1 MTEKIFR
8 SIILTAVIVLIGCF
22 IAVATVQYGYFAN
35 LQRQELSAELAL
47 AVPSVERNGL
57 DYLDSLEDTSSRVT
71 WIAADGRV
79 LFDSEASAEE
89 MGNHADRSEIAE
101 ALETGSGESERYS
114 TTMTEKTLYLA
125 RRLADGSVLR
135 VSASFY
141 TVLTVVM
148 GSMQALFAI
157 LLAAIAVSVLLA
169 RRLSRRIITPLN
181 ALDLQH
187 PLDNDAYE
195 ELSPL
200 LRRIDQQNKRIEA
213 QVAELK
219 RRQDEFSAVTRS
231 MNEGLVLLN
240 ADNHIL
246 SINPAATR
254 LFDADE
260 NCAGRDFVT
269 VSRDVP
275 VTNAVRDALSAG
287 RGAAQL
293 ERGERIYQIECSRI
307 ESDGAIL
314 GVALVAFDTTERAQ
328 AEQMKREFTAN
339 VSHELKTPLQSIMGS
354 AELLENGMVKS
365 EDQPRFIERIR
376 SEAARLMA
384 LIEDI
389 IRLSELDEGVTP
401 PMETVDLLS
410 VSKDAADTLQESAGK
425 KNVTLALEGESVR
438 VQGVPR
444 LIYEIAYNLCDNA
457 IRYNRAGGHVTV
469 RVKPENGRA
478 LLEVAD
484 DGIGIPEAHQRRVF
498 ERFYRVDKSHSRASG
513 GTGLGLSIVKHAA
526 ALHHAEI
533 ELKSEVGKG
542 TTIRVL
548 FPMKQAQ

>member
-22 IAVATVQYGYFAN
+22 IAVATVQYGYFTN
-35 LQRQELSAELAL
+35 LQRQELTAELNL
-47 AVPSVERNGL
+47 AAPSVERDGL
-57 DYLDSLEDTSSRVT
+57 DYLESLEDTSSRIT
-71 WIAADGRV
+71 WVAADGRV
-79 LFDSEASAEE
+79 LFDSDASADE
-89 MGNHADRSEIAE
+89 MDNHADRSEIAE

-114 TTMTEKTLYLA
+114 ATMTEKTLYMA

-135 VSASFY
+135 VSSAFY
-141 TVLTVVM
+141 TILTVAL

-181 ALDLQH
+181 TLDLQH

-200 LRRIDQQNKRIEA
+200 LKRIDQQNRRIEA

-240 ADNHIL
+240 AENHVL
-246 SINPAATR
+246 SLNPAAMR
-254 LFDADE
+254 LFNADE
-260 NCAGRDFVT
+260 DCVGRDFVT

-354 AELLENGMVKS
+354 AELLENGLVKS

-389 IRLSELDEGVTP
+389 IRLSELDEGAAV
-401 PMETVDLLS
+401 PMEAVDLLS
-410 VSKDAADTLQESAGK
+410 VAKDAADTLQESANK
-425 KNVTLALEGESVR
+425 KNVTLALEGESAPI
-438 VQGVPR
+438 QGAPR

-457 IRYNRAGGHVTV
+457 IRYNRAGGHVRV
-469 RVKPENGRA
+469 RVQPENGYA

-484 DGIGIPEAHQRRVF
+484 DGIGIPEEHQRRVF

-542 TTIRVL
+542 TTIAVR
-548 FPMKQAQ
+548 FPME

>member
-22 IAVATVQYGYFAN
+22 IAVGTVQYGYFTN
-35 LQRQELSAELAL
+35 LQRQELTAELNL
-47 AVPSVERNGL
+47 AAPSVERDGL
-57 DYLDSLEDTSSRVT
+57 DYLESLEDTASRVT
-71 WIAADGRV
+71 WVAADGRV
-79 LFDSEASAEE
+79 LFDSDASADE
-89 MGNHADRSEIAE
+89 MDNHADRSEIAE

-114 TTMTEKTLYLA
+114 ATMTEKTLYMA

-135 VSASFY
+135 VSSAFY
-141 TVLTVVM
+141 TILTVAL
-148 GSMQALFAI
+148 GSMQAFFAI

-181 ALDLQH
+181 TLDLQH

-200 LRRIDQQNKRIEA
+200 LKRIDQQNRRIEA

-240 ADNHIL
+240 AENHVL
-246 SINPAATR
+246 SLNPAAMR
-254 LFDADE
+254 LFNADE
-260 NCAGRDFVT
+260 DCVGRDFVT

-275 VTNAVRDALSAG
+275 VTNAVRDALSTG

-354 AELLENGMVKS
+354 AELLENGLVKS

-389 IRLSELDEGVTP
+389 IRLSELDEGAAV

-410 VSKDAADTLQESAGK
+410 VAKDAADTLQESANK
-425 KNVTLALEGESVR
+425 KNVTLALEGESAPI
-438 VQGVPR
+438 QGAPR

-457 IRYNRAGGHVTV
+457 IRYNRAGGHVSV
-469 RVKPENGRA
+469 RVQPENGYA

-484 DGIGIPEAHQRRVF
+484 DGIGIPEEHQRRVF

-542 TTIRVL
+542 TTIAVR
-548 FPMKQAQ
+548 FPME

>member
-22 IAVATVQYGYFAN
+22 IAVGTVQYGYFTN
-35 LQRQELSAELAL
+35 LQRQELTAELNL
-47 AVPSVERNGL
+47 AAPSVERDGL
-57 DYLDSLEDTSSRVT
+57 DYLESLEDTSSRIT
-71 WIAADGRV
+71 WVAADGRV
-79 LFDSEASAEE
+79 LFDSDASADE
-89 MGNHADRSEIAE
+89 MDNHADRSEIAE

-114 TTMTEKTLYLA
+114 ATMTEKTLYMA
-125 RRLADGSVLR
+125 RRLSDGSVLR
-135 VSASFY
+135 VSSAFY
-141 TVLTVVM
+141 TILTVAL
-148 GSMQALFAI
+148 GSMQAFFAI

-181 ALDLQH
+181 TLDLQH

-200 LRRIDQQNKRIEA
+200 LKRIDQQNRRIEA

-240 ADNHIL
+240 AENHVL
-246 SINPAATR
+246 SLNPAAMR
-254 LFDADE
+254 LFNAGED
-260 NCAGRDFVT
+260 CVGRDFVT

-275 VTNAVRDALSAG
+275 VTNAVRDALSTG

-354 AELLENGMVKS
+354 AELLENGLVKS

-389 IRLSELDEGVTP
+389 IRLSELDEGAAV
-401 PMETVDLLS
+401 PMEAVDLLS
-410 VSKDAADTLQESAGK
+410 VAKDAADTLQESANK
-425 KNVTLALEGESVR
+425 KNVTLVLEGESVR

-457 IRYNRAGGHVTV
+457 IRYNREGGHVSV
-469 RVKPENGRA
+469 RVQPENGYA

-484 DGIGIPEAHQRRVF
+484 DGIGIPEEHQRRVF

-542 TTIRVL
+542 TTIAVR
-548 FPMKQAQ
+548 FPME

>member
-22 IAVATVQYGYFAN
+22 IAVATVQYGYFTN
-35 LQRQELSAELAL
+35 LQRQELTAELNL
-47 AVPSVERNGL
+47 AAPSVERDGL
-57 DYLDSLEDTSSRVT
+57 DYLESLEDTASRVT
-71 WIAADGRV
+71 WVAADGRV
-79 LFDSEASAEE
+79 LFDSDASADE
-89 MGNHADRSEIAE
+89 MDNHADRSEIAE

-114 TTMTEKTLYLA
+114 ATMTEKTLYMA
-125 RRLADGSVLR
+125 RRLSDGSVLR
-135 VSASFY
+135 VSSAFY
-141 TVLTVVM
+141 TILTVAL

-181 ALDLQH
+181 TLDLQH

-200 LRRIDQQNKRIEA
+200 LKRIDQQNKRIEA

-240 ADNHIL
+240 AENHVL
-246 SINPAATR
+246 SLNPAAMR
-254 LFDADE
+254 LFNAGED
-260 NCAGRDFVT
+260 CVGRDFVT

-275 VTNAVRDALSAG
+275 VTNAVRDALSTG

-354 AELLENGMVKS
+354 AELLENGLVKS

-389 IRLSELDEGVTP
+389 IRLSELDEGAAV

-410 VSKDAADTLQESAGK
+410 VAKDAADTLQESANK
-425 KNVTLALEGESVR
+425 KNVTLVLEGESAPI
-438 VQGVPR
+438 QGAPR

-457 IRYNRAGGHVTV
+457 IRYNRAGGHVSV
-469 RVKPENGRA
+469 RVQPENGYA

-484 DGIGIPEAHQRRVF
+484 DGIGIPEEHQRRVF

-542 TTIRVL
+542 TTIAVR
-548 FPMKQAQ
+548 FPME

>member
-22 IAVATVQYGYFAN
+22 IAVGTVQYGYFTN
-35 LQRQELSAELAL
+35 LQRQELTAELNL
-47 AVPSVERNGL
+47 AAPSVERDGL
-57 DYLDSLEDTSSRVT
+57 DYLESLEDTSSRIT
-71 WIAADGRV
+71 WVAADGRV
-79 LFDSEASAEE
+79 LFDSDASADE
-89 MGNHADRSEIAE
+89 MDNHLTRSEISD
-101 ALETGSGESERYS
+101 ALTTGSGESERYS
-114 TTMTEKTLYLA
+114 ATMTEKTLYMA

-135 VSASFY
+135 VSSAFY
-141 TVLTVVM
+141 TILTVAL

-181 ALDLQH
+181 TLDLQH

-200 LRRIDQQNKRIEA
+200 LKRIDQQNRRIEA

-240 ADNHIL
+240 AENHVL
-246 SINPAATR
+246 SLNPAAMR
-254 LFDADE
+254 LFNADE
-260 NCAGRDFVT
+260 DCVGRDFVT

-275 VTNAVRDALSAG
+275 VTNAVRDALSTG

-354 AELLENGMVKS
+354 AELLENGLVKS

-389 IRLSELDEGVTP
+389 IRLSELDEGAAV

-410 VSKDAADTLQESAGK
+410 VAKDAADTLQESANK
-425 KNVTLALEGESVR
+425 KNVTLALEGESAPI
-438 VQGVPR
+438 QGAPR

-457 IRYNRAGGHVTV
+457 IRYNRAGGHVRV
-469 RVKPENGRA
+469 RVQPENGYA

-484 DGIGIPEAHQRRVF
+484 DGIGIPEEHQRRVF

-542 TTIRVL
+542 TTIAVR
-548 FPMKQAQ
+548 FPME

>member
-22 IAVATVQYGYFAN
+22 IAVATVQYGYFTN
-35 LQRQELSAELAL
+35 LQRQELTAELNL
-47 AVPSVERNGL
+47 AAPSVERDGL
-57 DYLDSLEDTSSRVT
+57 DYLESLEDTASRVT
-71 WIAADGRV
+71 WVAADGRV
-79 LFDSEASAEE
+79 LFDSDASADE
-89 MGNHADRSEIAE
+89 MDNHLTRSEISD
-101 ALETGSGESERYS
+101 ALTTGSGESERYS
-114 TTMTEKTLYLA
+114 ATMTEKTLYMA
-125 RRLADGSVLR
+125 RRLSDGSVLR
-135 VSASFY
+135 VSSAFY
-141 TVLTVVM
+141 TILTVAL
-148 GSMQALFAI
+148 GSMQAFFAI

-181 ALDLQH
+181 TLDLQH

-200 LRRIDQQNKRIEA
+200 LKRIDQQNRRIEA

-240 ADNHIL
+240 AENHVL
-246 SINPAATR
+246 SLNPAAMR
-254 LFDADE
+254 LFNAGED
-260 NCAGRDFVT
+260 CVGRDFVT

-275 VTNAVRDALSAG
+275 VTNAVRDALSTG

-354 AELLENGMVKS
+354 AELLENGLVKS

-389 IRLSELDEGVTP
+389 IRLSELDEGAAV
-401 PMETVDLLS
+401 PMEAVDLLS
-410 VSKDAADTLQESAGK
+410 VAKDAADTLQESANK
-425 KNVTLALEGESVR
+425 KNVTLAFEGESVR

-457 IRYNRAGGHVTV
+457 IRYNRAGGHVRV
-469 RVKPENGRA
+469 RVQPENGYA

-484 DGIGIPEAHQRRVF
+484 DGIGIPEEHQRRVF

-542 TTIRVL
+542 TTISVR
-548 FPMKQAQ
+548 FPME

>member
-22 IAVATVQYGYFAN
+22 IAVGTVQYGYFTN
-35 LQRQELSAELAL
+35 LQRQELTAELNL
-47 AVPSVERNGL
+47 AAPSVERDGL
-57 DYLDSLEDTSSRVT
+57 DYLESLEDTSSRIT
-71 WIAADGRV
+71 WVAADGRV
-79 LFDSEASAEE
+79 LFDSDASAGE
-89 MGNHADRSEIAE
+89 MDNHADRSEIAE

-114 TTMTEKTLYLA
+114 ATMTEKTLYMA

-135 VSASFY
+135 VSSAFY
-141 TVLTVVM
+141 TILTVAL
-148 GSMQALFAI
+148 GSMQAFFAI

-181 ALDLQH
+181 TLDLQH

-200 LRRIDQQNKRIEA
+200 LKRIDQQNRRIEA

-240 ADNHIL
+240 AENHVL
-246 SINPAATR
+246 SLNPAAMR
-254 LFDADE
+254 LFNADE
-260 NCAGRDFVT
+260 DCVGRDFVT

-275 VTNAVRDALSAG
+275 VTNAVRDALSTG

-354 AELLENGMVKS
+354 AELLENGLVKS

-389 IRLSELDEGVTP
+389 IRLSELDEGAAV
-401 PMETVDLLS
+401 PMEAVDLFS
-410 VSKDAADTLQESAGK
+410 VAKDAADTLQESAGK
-425 KNVTLALEGESVR
+425 KNVTLVLEGESVR

-457 IRYNRAGGHVTV
+457 IRYNRAGGHVSV
-469 RVKPENGRA
+469 RVQPENGYA

-484 DGIGIPEAHQRRVF
+484 DGIGIPEEHQRRVF

-542 TTIRVL
+542 TTIAVR
-548 FPMKQAQ
+548 FPME

>member
-22 IAVATVQYGYFAN
+22 IAVATVQYGYFTN
-35 LQRQELSAELAL
+35 LQRQELTAELNL
-47 AVPSVERNGL
+47 AAPSVERDGL
-57 DYLDSLEDTSSRVT
+57 DYLESLEDTASRVT
-71 WIAADGRV
+71 WVAADGRV
-79 LFDSEASAEE
+79 LFDSDASADE
-89 MGNHADRSEIAE
+89 MDNHADRSEIAE

-114 TTMTEKTLYLA
+114 ATMTEKTLYMA
-125 RRLADGSVLR
+125 RRLSDGSVLR
-135 VSASFY
+135 VSSAFY
-141 TVLTVVM
+141 TILTVAL

-181 ALDLQH
+181 TLDLQH

-200 LRRIDQQNKRIEA
+200 LKRIDQQNRRIEA

-240 ADNHIL
+240 AENHVL
-246 SINPAATR
+246 SLNPAAMR
-254 LFDADE
+254 LFNADE
-260 NCAGRDFVT
+260 DCVGRDFVT

-354 AELLENGMVKS
+354 AELLENGLVKS

-389 IRLSELDEGVTP
+389 IRLSELDEGAAV
-401 PMETVDLLS
+401 PMEAVDLLS
-410 VSKDAADTLQESAGK
+410 VAKDAADTLQESANK
-425 KNVTLALEGESVR
+425 KNVTLALEGESAPI
-438 VQGVPR
+438 QGAPR

-457 IRYNRAGGHVTV
+457 IRYNRAGGHVSV
-469 RVKPENGRA
+469 RVQPENGYA

-484 DGIGIPEAHQRRVF
+484 DGIGIPEEHQRRVF

-542 TTIRVL
+542 TTISVR
-548 FPMKQAQ
+548 FPME

>member
-22 IAVATVQYGYFAN
+22 IAVGTVQYGYFTN
-35 LQRQELSAELAL
+35 LQRQELTAELNL
-47 AVPSVERNGL
+47 AAPSVERDGL
-57 DYLDSLEDTSSRVT
+57 DYLESLEDTSSRIT
-71 WIAADGRV
+71 WVAADGRV
-79 LFDSEASAEE
+79 LFDSDASADE
-89 MGNHADRSEIAE
+89 MDNHADRSEIAE

-114 TTMTEKTLYLA
+114 ATMTEKTLYMA

-135 VSASFY
+135 VSSAFY
-141 TVLTVVM
+141 TILTVAL

-181 ALDLQH
+181 TLDLQH

-200 LRRIDQQNKRIEA
+200 LKRIDQQNRRIEA

-240 ADNHIL
+240 AENHVL
-246 SINPAATR
+246 SLNPAAMR
-254 LFDADE
+254 LFNAGED
-260 NCAGRDFVT
+260 CVGRDFVT

-275 VTNAVRDALSAG
+275 VTNAVRDALSTG

-354 AELLENGMVKS
+354 AELLENGLVKS

-389 IRLSELDEGVTP
+389 IRLSELDEGAAV

-410 VSKDAADTLQESAGK
+410 VAKDAADTLQESANK
-425 KNVTLALEGESVR
+425 KNVTLVLEGESAPI
-438 VQGVPR
+438 QGAPR

-457 IRYNRAGGHVTV
+457 IRYNRAGGHVSV
-469 RVKPENGRA
+469 RVQPENGYA

-484 DGIGIPEAHQRRVF
+484 DGIGIPEEHQRRVF

-533 ELKSEVGKG
+533 ALKSEVGKG
-542 TTIRVL
+542 TTIAVR
-548 FPMKQAQ
+548 FPME

>member
-22 IAVATVQYGYFAN
+22 IAVGTVQYGYFTN
-35 LQRQELSAELAL
+35 LQRQELTAELNL
-47 AVPSVERNGL
+47 AAPSVERDGL
-57 DYLDSLEDTSSRVT
+57 DYLESLEDTASRVT
-71 WIAADGRV
+71 WVAADGRV
-79 LFDSEASAEE
+79 LFDSDASAGE
-89 MGNHADRSEIAE
+89 MDNHADRSEIAE

-114 TTMTEKTLYLA
+114 ATMTEKTLYMA

-135 VSASFY
+135 VSSAFY
-141 TVLTVVM
+141 TILTVAL

-181 ALDLQH
+181 TLDLQH

-200 LRRIDQQNKRIEA
+200 LKRIDQQNRRIEA

-240 ADNHIL
+240 AENHVL
-246 SINPAATR
+246 SLNPAAMR
-254 LFDADE
+254 LFNADE
-260 NCAGRDFVT
+260 DCVGRDFVT

-354 AELLENGMVKS
+354 AELLENGLVKS

-389 IRLSELDEGVTP
+389 IRLSELDEGAAV
-401 PMETVDLLS
+401 PMEAVDLLS
-410 VSKDAADTLQESAGK
+410 IAKDAADTLQESANK

-457 IRYNRAGGHVTV
+457 IRYNRAGGHVRV
-469 RVKPENGRA
+469 RVQPENGYA

-484 DGIGIPEAHQRRVF
+484 DGIGIPEEHQRRVF

-542 TTIRVL
+542 TTIAVR
-548 FPMKQAQ
+548 FPME

>member
-22 IAVATVQYGYFAN
+22 IAVGTVQYGYFAN
-35 LQRQELSAELAL
+35 LQRQELSAELDL
-47 AVPSVERNGL
+47 AAPSVERDGL
-57 DYLDSLEDTSSRVT
+57 NYLNSLAGTASRIT
-71 WIAADGRV
+71 WVAADGSV
-79 LFDSEASAEE
+79 LFDSDASADE
-89 MGNHADRSEIAE
+89 MDNHLTRSEISD
-101 ALETGSGESERYS
+101 ALSTGSGESERYS
-114 TTMTEKTLYLA
+114 ATMTEKTLYLA
-125 RRLADGSVLR
+125 RRLSDGSVLR
-135 VSASFY
+135 VSSSFY
-141 TVLTVVM
+141 TILTVAL

-157 LLAAIAVSVLLA
+157 LIAAIAVSVLLA

-187 PLDNDAYE
+187 PLDNDTYE

-200 LRRIDQQNKRIEA
+200 LKRIDQQNKRIEA
-213 QVAELK
+213 QVTELK
-219 RRQDEFSAVTRS
+219 RRQDEFSAVTHS

-240 ADNHIL
+240 AENHVL
-246 SINPAATR
+246 SINPAAMR
-254 LFDADE
+254 LFNAGED
-260 NCAGRDFVT
+260 CVGRDFVT

-275 VTNAVRDALSAG
+275 VTAAVRDALSTG

-293 ERGERIYQIECSRI
+293 TRSERIYQIECSRI

-354 AELLENGMVKS
+354 AELLENGLVKS

-389 IRLSELDEGVTP
+389 IRLSELDEGAAP
-401 PMETVDLLS
+401 PMETLDLFS
-410 VSKDAADTLQESAGK
+410 VAKDAADTLQESAGK
-425 KNVTLALEGESVR
+425 KNVTLAIEGESAPIM
-438 VQGVPR
+438 GVPR

-457 IRYNRAGGHVTV
+457 IRYNREGGHVTV
-469 RVKPENGRA
+469 RVRRDGGRA

-484 DGIGIPEAHQRRVF
+484 DGIGIPEEHQSRVF

-542 TTIRVL
+542 TTISVR
-548 FPMKQAQ
+548 FPME

>member
-22 IAVATVQYGYFAN
+22 IAVGTVQYGYFTN
-35 LQRQELSAELAL
+35 LQRQELTAELNL
-47 AVPSVERNGL
+47 AAPSVERDGL
-57 DYLDSLEDTSSRVT
+57 DYLESLEDTASRVT
-71 WIAADGRV
+71 WVAADGRV
-79 LFDSEASAEE
+79 LFDSDASAGE
-89 MGNHADRSEIAE
+89 MDNHADRSEIAE

-114 TTMTEKTLYLA
+114 ATMTEKTLYMA
-125 RRLADGSVLR
+125 RRLSDGSVLR
-135 VSASFY
+135 VSSAFY
-141 TVLTVVM
+141 TILTVAL

-181 ALDLQH
+181 TLDLQH

-200 LRRIDQQNKRIEA
+200 LKRIDQQNRRIEA

-240 ADNHIL
+240 AENHVL
-246 SINPAATR
+246 SLNPAAMR
-254 LFDADE
+254 LFNAGED
-260 NCAGRDFVT
+260 CVGRDFVT

-275 VTNAVRDALSAG
+275 VTNAVRDALSTG

-314 GVALVAFDTTERAQ
+314 GVALVSFDTTERAQ

-354 AELLENGMVKS
+354 AELLENGLVKS

-389 IRLSELDEGVTP
+389 IRLSELDEGAAV
-401 PMETVDLLS
+401 PMEAVDLLS
-410 VSKDAADTLQESAGK
+410 VAKDAADTLQESANK

-457 IRYNRAGGHVTV
+457 IRYNRAGGHVSV
-469 RVKPENGRA
+469 RVQPENGYA

-484 DGIGIPEAHQRRVF
+484 DGIGIPEEHQRRVF

-542 TTIRVL
+542 TTISVR
-548 FPMKQAQ
+548 FPME

>member
-22 IAVATVQYGYFAN
+22 IAVATVQYGYFTN
-35 LQRQELSAELAL
+35 LQRQELTAELNL
-47 AVPSVERNGL
+47 AAPSVERDGL
-57 DYLDSLEDTSSRVT
+57 DYLESLEDTSSRIT
-71 WIAADGRV
+71 WVAADGRV
-79 LFDSEASAEE
+79 LFDSDASADE
-89 MGNHADRSEIAE
+89 MDNHADRSEIAE

-114 TTMTEKTLYLA
+114 ATMTEKTLYMA

-135 VSASFY
+135 VSSAFY
-141 TVLTVVM
+141 TILTVAL

-181 ALDLQH
+181 TLDLQH

-200 LRRIDQQNKRIEA
+200 LKRIDQQNRRIEA

-240 ADNHIL
+240 AENHVL
-246 SINPAATR
+246 SLNPAAMR
-254 LFDADE
+254 LFNAGED
-260 NCAGRDFVT
+260 CVGRDFVT

-275 VTNAVRDALSAG
+275 VTNAVRDALSTG

-354 AELLENGMVKS
+354 AELLENGLVKS

-389 IRLSELDEGVTP
+389 IRLSELDEGAAV
-401 PMETVDLLS
+401 PMEAVDLLS
-410 VSKDAADTLQESAGK
+410 IAKDAADTLQESANK

-457 IRYNRAGGHVTV
+457 IRYNRAGGHVRV
-469 RVKPENGRA
+469 RVQPENGYA

-484 DGIGIPEAHQRRVF
+484 DGIGIPEEHQRRVF

-542 TTIRVL
+542 TTISVR
-548 FPMKQAQ
+548 FPME

>member
-22 IAVATVQYGYFAN
+22 IAVATVQYGYFTN
-35 LQRQELSAELAL
+35 LQRQELTAELNL
-47 AVPSVERNGL
+47 AAPSVERDGL
-57 DYLDSLEDTSSRVT
+57 DYLESLEDTASRIT
-71 WIAADGRV
+71 WVAADGRV
-79 LFDSEASAEE
+79 LFDSDASAGE
-89 MGNHADRSEIAE
+89 MDNHADRSEIAE

-114 TTMTEKTLYLA
+114 ATMTEKTLYMA

-135 VSASFY
+135 VSSAFY
-141 TVLTVVM
+141 TILTVAL

-181 ALDLQH
+181 TLDLQH

-200 LRRIDQQNKRIEA
+200 LKRIDQQNRRIEA

-240 ADNHIL
+240 AENHVL
-246 SINPAATR
+246 SLNPAAMR
-254 LFDADE
+254 LFNAGED
-260 NCAGRDFVT
+260 CVGRDFVT

-354 AELLENGMVKS
+354 AELLENGLVKS

-389 IRLSELDEGVTP
+389 IRLSELDEGAAP

-410 VSKDAADTLQESAGK
+410 VAKDAADTLQESANK

-469 RVKPENGRA
+469 RVQPENGYA

-484 DGIGIPEAHQRRVF
+484 DGIGIPEEHQRRVF

-533 ELKSEVGKG
+533 ALKSEVGKG
-542 TTIRVL
+542 TTIAVR
-548 FPMKQAQ
+548 FPME

>member
-22 IAVATVQYGYFAN
+22 IAVGTVQYGYFAN

-47 AVPSVERNGL
+47 AAPSVERDGL
-57 DYLDSLEDTSSRVT
+57 EYLESLEGTASRVT
-71 WIAADGRV
+71 WVAADGRV
-79 LFDSEASAEE
+79 LFDSDASADE
-89 MGNHADRSEIAE
+89 MDNHLTRSEISD
-101 ALETGSGESERYS
+101 ALATGSGESERYS
-114 TTMTEKTLYLA
+114 ATMTEKTLYLA

-135 VSASFY
+135 VSSAFY
-141 TVLTVVM
+141 TILTVAL
-148 GSMQALFAI
+148 GSMQAFFAI

-200 LRRIDQQNKRIEA
+200 LKRIDQQNRRIEA

-240 ADNHIL
+240 AENHVL
-246 SINPAATR
+246 SLNPAAMR

-260 NCAGRDFVT
+260 DCVGRDFVT

-275 VTNAVRDALSAG
+275 VTNAVRDALSTG

-293 ERGERIYQIECSRI
+293 DRGERIYQIECSRV

-314 GVALVAFDTTERAQ
+314 GVALVAFDTTERAR

-354 AELLENGMVKS
+354 AELLENGLVKS

-389 IRLSELDEGVTP
+389 IRLSELDEGAAP
-401 PMETVDLLS
+401 PMETVDLFS
-410 VSKDAADTLQESAGK
+410 IAKDAADTLQESANK
-425 KNVTLALEGESVR
+425 KNVTLALEGESV
-438 VQGVPR
+438 QIMGVPR
-444 LIYEIAYNLCDNA
+444 LIYDIAYNLCDNA
-457 IRYNRAGGHVTV
+457 IRYNREGGHVAV
-469 RVKPENGRA
+469 RVRRDNDRA

-484 DGIGIPEAHQRRVF
+484 DGIGIPEEHQSRVF

-533 ELKSEVGKG
+533 GLKSEVGKG
-542 TTIRVL
+542 TTISVR
-548 FPMKQAQ
+548 FPME

>member
-22 IAVATVQYGYFAN
+22 IAVGTVQYGYFTN
-35 LQRQELSAELAL
+35 LQRQELTAELNL
-47 AVPSVERNGL
+47 AAPSVERDGL
-57 DYLDSLEDTSSRVT
+57 DYLESLEDTSSRIT
-71 WIAADGRV
+71 WVAADGRV
-79 LFDSEASAEE
+79 LFDSDASADE
-89 MGNHADRSEIAE
+89 MDNHADRSEIAE

-114 TTMTEKTLYLA
+114 ATMTEKTLYMA

-135 VSASFY
+135 VSSAFY
-141 TVLTVVM
+141 TILTVAL
-148 GSMQALFAI
+148 GSMQAFFAI

-181 ALDLQH
+181 TLDLQH

-200 LRRIDQQNKRIEA
+200 LKRIDQQNRRIEA

-240 ADNHIL
+240 AENHVL
-246 SINPAATR
+246 SLNPAAMR
-254 LFDADE
+254 LFNADE
-260 NCAGRDFVT
+260 DCVGRDFVT

-275 VTNAVRDALSAG
+275 VTNAVRDALSTG

-354 AELLENGMVKS
+354 AELLENGLVKS

-389 IRLSELDEGVTP
+389 IRLSELDEGAAV
-401 PMETVDLLS
+401 PMEAVDLLS
-410 VSKDAADTLQESAGK
+410 IAKDAADTLQESANK

-457 IRYNRAGGHVTV
+457 IRYNREGGHVRV
-469 RVKPENGRA
+469 RVQPENGYA

-484 DGIGIPEAHQRRVF
+484 DGIGIPEEHQRRVF

-526 ALHHAEI
+526 AVHRAEI

-542 TTIRVL
+542 TTISVR
-548 FPMKQAQ
+548 FPME

>member
-22 IAVATVQYGYFAN
+22 IAVGTVQYGYFTN
-35 LQRQELSAELAL
+35 LQRQELTAELNL
-47 AVPSVERNGL
+47 AAPSVERDGL
-57 DYLDSLEDTSSRVT
+57 DYLESLEDTSSRIT
-71 WIAADGRV
+71 WVAADGRV
-79 LFDSEASAEE
+79 LFDSDASADE
-89 MGNHADRSEIAE
+89 MDNHADRSEIAE

-114 TTMTEKTLYLA
+114 ATMTEKTLYMA

-135 VSASFY
+135 VSSAFY
-141 TVLTVVM
+141 TILTVAL
-148 GSMQALFAI
+148 GSMQAFFAI

-181 ALDLQH
+181 TLDLQH

-200 LRRIDQQNKRIEA
+200 LKRIDQQNRRIEA

-240 ADNHIL
+240 AENHVL
-246 SINPAATR
+246 SLNPAAMR
-254 LFDADE
+254 LFNADE
-260 NCAGRDFVT
+260 DCVGRDFVT

-354 AELLENGMVKS
+354 AELLENGLVKS

-389 IRLSELDEGVTP
+389 IRLSELDEGAAV
-401 PMETVDLLS
+401 PMEAVDLLS
-410 VSKDAADTLQESAGK
+410 VAKDAADTLQESANK
-425 KNVTLALEGESVR
+425 KNVTLALEGESAPI
-438 VQGVPR
+438 QGAPR

-457 IRYNRAGGHVTV
+457 IRYNRAGGHVRV
-469 RVKPENGRA
+469 RVQPENGYA

-484 DGIGIPEAHQRRVF
+484 DGIGIPEEHQRRVF

-542 TTIRVL
+542 TTIAVR
-548 FPMKQAQ
+548 FPME

>member
-22 IAVATVQYGYFAN
+22 IAVGTVQYGYFTN
-35 LQRQELSAELAL
+35 LQRQELTAELNL
-47 AVPSVERNGL
+47 AAPSVERDGL
-57 DYLDSLEDTSSRVT
+57 DYLESLEDTSSRIT
-71 WIAADGRV
+71 WVAADGRV
-79 LFDSEASAEE
+79 LFDSDASAGE
-89 MGNHADRSEIAE
+89 MDNHADRSEIAE

-114 TTMTEKTLYLA
+114 ATMTEKTLYMA
-125 RRLADGSVLR
+125 RRLSDGSVLR
-135 VSASFY
+135 VSSAFY
-141 TVLTVVM
+141 TILTVAL
-148 GSMQALFAI
+148 GSMQAFFAI

-181 ALDLQH
+181 TLDLQH

-200 LRRIDQQNKRIEA
+200 LKRIDQQNRRIEA

-240 ADNHIL
+240 AENHVL
-246 SINPAATR
+246 SLNPAAMR
-254 LFDADE
+254 LFNADE
-260 NCAGRDFVT
+260 DCVGRDFVT

-275 VTNAVRDALSAG
+275 VTNAVRDALSTG

-354 AELLENGMVKS
+354 AELLENGLVKS

-389 IRLSELDEGVTP
+389 IRLSELDEGAAV
-401 PMETVDLLS
+401 PMEAVDLLS
-410 VSKDAADTLQESAGK
+410 VAKDAADTLQESANK

-457 IRYNRAGGHVTV
+457 IRYNRAGGHVSV
-469 RVKPENGRA
+469 RVQPENGYA

-484 DGIGIPEAHQRRVF
+484 DGIGIPEEHQRRVF

-526 ALHHAEI
+526 ALHHAEM

-542 TTIRVL
+542 TTIAVR
-548 FPMKQAQ
+548 FPME

>member
-22 IAVATVQYGYFAN
+22 IAVGTVQYGYFTN
-35 LQRQELSAELAL
+35 LQRQELTAELNL
-47 AVPSVERNGL
+47 AAPSVERDGL
-57 DYLDSLEDTSSRVT
+57 DYLESLEDTSSRIT
-71 WIAADGRV
+71 WVAADGRV
-79 LFDSEASAEE
+79 LFDSDASADE
-89 MGNHADRSEIAE
+89 MDNHADRSEIAE

-114 TTMTEKTLYLA
+114 ATMTEKTLYMA

-135 VSASFY
+135 VSSAFY
-141 TVLTVVM
+141 TILTVAL

-181 ALDLQH
+181 TLDLQH

-200 LRRIDQQNKRIEA
+200 LKRIDQQNRRIEA

-240 ADNHIL
+240 AENHVL
-246 SINPAATR
+246 SLNPAAMR
-254 LFDADE
+254 LFNADE
-260 NCAGRDFVT
+260 DCVGRDFVT

-275 VTNAVRDALSAG
+275 VTNAVRDALSTG

-354 AELLENGMVKS
+354 AELLENGLVKS

-389 IRLSELDEGVTP
+389 IRLSELDEGAAV
-401 PMETVDLLS
+401 PMEAVDLLS
-410 VSKDAADTLQESAGK
+410 VAKDAADTLQESANK
-425 KNVTLALEGESVR
+425 KNVTLALEGESAPI
-438 VQGVPR
+438 QGAPR

-457 IRYNRAGGHVTV
+457 IRYNRAGGHVSV
-469 RVKPENGRA
+469 RVQPENGYA

-484 DGIGIPEAHQRRVF
+484 DGIGIPEEHQRRVF

-542 TTIRVL
+542 TTIAVR
-548 FPMKQAQ
+548 FPME

>member
-22 IAVATVQYGYFAN
+22 IAVATVQYGYFTN
-35 LQRQELSAELAL
+35 LQRQELTAELNL
-47 AVPSVERNGL
+47 AAPSVERDGL
-57 DYLDSLEDTSSRVT
+57 DYLESLEDTSSRVT
-71 WIAADGRV
+71 WVAADGRV
-79 LFDSEASAEE
+79 LFDSEVSADE

-114 TTMTEKTLYLA
+114 ATMTEKTLYMA

-135 VSASFY
+135 VSSAFY
-141 TVLTVVM
+141 TILTVAL

-181 ALDLQH
+181 TLDLQH

-200 LRRIDQQNKRIEA
+200 LKRIDQQNRRIEA

-240 ADNHIL
+240 AENHVL
-246 SINPAATR
+246 SLNPAAMR
-254 LFDADE
+254 LFNADE
-260 NCAGRDFVT
+260 DCVGRDFVT

-354 AELLENGMVKS
+354 AELLENGLVKS

-389 IRLSELDEGVTP
+389 IRLSELDEGAAV
-401 PMETVDLLS
+401 PMEAVDLLS
-410 VSKDAADTLQESAGK
+410 VAKDAADTLQESANK
-425 KNVTLALEGESVR
+425 KNVTLALEGESAPI
-438 VQGVPR
+438 QGAPR

-457 IRYNRAGGHVTV
+457 IRYNRAGGHVRV
-469 RVKPENGRA
+469 RVQPENGYA

-484 DGIGIPEAHQRRVF
+484 DGIGIPEEHQRRVF

-542 TTIRVL
+542 TTISVR
-548 FPMKQAQ
+548 FPME

>member
-22 IAVATVQYGYFAN
+22 IAVATVQYGYFTN
-35 LQRQELSAELAL
+35 LQRQELTAELNL
-47 AVPSVERNGL
+47 AAPSVERDGL
-57 DYLDSLEDTSSRVT
+57 DYLESLEDTASRIT
-71 WIAADGRV
+71 WVAADGRV
-79 LFDSEASAEE
+79 LFDSDASAGE
-89 MGNHADRSEIAE
+89 MDNHADRSEIAE

-114 TTMTEKTLYLA
+114 ATMTEKTLYMA
-125 RRLADGSVLR
+125 RRLSDGSVLR
-135 VSASFY
+135 VSSAFY
-141 TVLTVVM
+141 TILTVAL

-181 ALDLQH
+181 TLDLQH

-200 LRRIDQQNKRIEA
+200 LKRIDQQNKRIEA

-240 ADNHIL
+240 AENHVL
-246 SINPAATR
+246 SLNPAAMR
-254 LFDADE
+254 LFNADE
-260 NCAGRDFVT
+260 DCVGRDFVT

-275 VTNAVRDALSAG
+275 VTNAVRDALSTG

-354 AELLENGMVKS
+354 AELLENGLVKS

-389 IRLSELDEGVTP
+389 IRLSELDEGAAV

-410 VSKDAADTLQESAGK
+410 VAKDAADTLQESANK
-425 KNVTLALEGESVR
+425 KNVTLVLEGESAPI
-438 VQGVPR
+438 QGAPR

-457 IRYNRAGGHVTV
+457 IRYNRAGGHVSV
-469 RVKPENGRA
+469 RVQPENGYA

-484 DGIGIPEAHQRRVF
+484 DGIGIPEEHQRRVF

-533 ELKSEVGKG
+533 ALKSEVGKG
-542 TTIRVL
+542 TTIAVR
-548 FPMKQAQ
+548 FPME

>member
-22 IAVATVQYGYFAN
+22 IAVGTVQYGYFTN
-35 LQRQELSAELAL
+35 LQRQELTAELNL
-47 AVPSVERNGL
+47 AAPSVERDGL
-57 DYLDSLEDTSSRVT
+57 DYLESLEDTASRVT
-71 WIAADGRV
+71 WVAADGRV
-79 LFDSEASAEE
+79 LFDSDASADE
-89 MGNHADRSEIAE
+89 MDNHLTRSEISD
-101 ALETGSGESERYS
+101 ALTTGSGESERYS
-114 TTMTEKTLYLA
+114 ATMTEKTLYMA
-125 RRLADGSVLR
+125 RRLSDGSVLR
-135 VSASFY
+135 VSSAFY
-141 TVLTVVM
+141 TILTVAL
-148 GSMQALFAI
+148 GSMQAFFAI

-181 ALDLQH
+181 TLDLQH

-200 LRRIDQQNKRIEA
+200 LKRIDQQNRRIEA

-240 ADNHIL
+240 AENHVL
-246 SINPAATR
+246 SLNPAAMR
-254 LFDADE
+254 LFNAGED
-260 NCAGRDFVT
+260 CVGRDFVT

-275 VTNAVRDALSAG
+275 VTNAVRDALSTG

-354 AELLENGMVKS
+354 AELLENGLVKS

-389 IRLSELDEGVTP
+389 IRLSELDEGAAV
-401 PMETVDLLS
+401 PMEAVDLLS
-410 VSKDAADTLQESAGK
+410 VAKDAADTLQESANK
-425 KNVTLALEGESVR
+425 KNVTLALEGESAPI
-438 VQGVPR
+438 QGAPR

-457 IRYNRAGGHVTV
+457 IRYNRAGGHVSV
-469 RVKPENGRA
+469 RVQPENGYA

-484 DGIGIPEAHQRRVF
+484 DGIGIPEEHQRRVF

-533 ELKSEVGKG
+533 ALKSEVGKG
-542 TTIRVL
+542 TTIAVR
-548 FPMKQAQ
+548 FPME

>member
-22 IAVATVQYGYFAN
+22 IAVGTVQYGYFTN
-35 LQRQELSAELAL
+35 LQRQELTAELNL
-47 AVPSVERNGL
+47 AAPSVERDGL
-57 DYLDSLEDTSSRVT
+57 DYLESLEDTSSRIT
-71 WIAADGRV
+71 WVAADGRV
-79 LFDSEASAEE
+79 LFDSDASAGE
-89 MGNHADRSEIAE
+89 MDNHADRSEIAE

-114 TTMTEKTLYLA
+114 ATMTEKTLYMA
-125 RRLADGSVLR
+125 RRLSDGSVLR
-135 VSASFY
+135 VSSAFY
-141 TVLTVVM
+141 TIWTVAL
-148 GSMQALFAI
+148 GSMQAFFAI

-181 ALDLQH
+181 TLDLQH

-200 LRRIDQQNKRIEA
+200 LKRIDQQNRRIEA

-240 ADNHIL
+240 AENHVL
-246 SINPAATR
+246 SLNPAAMR
-254 LFDADE
+254 LFNADE
-260 NCAGRDFVT
+260 DCVGRDFVT

-275 VTNAVRDALSAG
+275 VTNAVRDALSTG

-354 AELLENGMVKS
+354 AELLENGLVKS

-389 IRLSELDEGVTP
+389 IRLSELDEGAAV
-401 PMETVDLLS
+401 PMEAVDLLS
-410 VSKDAADTLQESAGK
+410 IAKDAADTLQESANK
-425 KNVTLALEGESVR
+425 KNVTLVLEGESVR

-457 IRYNRAGGHVTV
+457 IRYNRAGGHVSV
-469 RVKPENGRA
+469 RVQPENGYA

-484 DGIGIPEAHQRRVF
+484 DGIGIPEEHQRRVF

-533 ELKSEVGKG
+533 ALKSEVGKG
-542 TTIRVL
+542 TTIAVR
-548 FPMKQAQ
+548 FPME

>member
-22 IAVATVQYGYFAN
+22 IAVATVQYGYFTN
-35 LQRQELSAELAL
+35 LQRQELTAELNL
-47 AVPSVERNGL
+47 AAPSVERDGL
-57 DYLDSLEDTSSRVT
+57 DYLESLEDTSSRIT
-71 WIAADGRV
+71 WVAADGRV
-79 LFDSEASAEE
+79 LFDSDASADE
-89 MGNHADRSEIAE
+89 MDNHADRSEIAE

-114 TTMTEKTLYLA
+114 ATMTEKTLYMA

-135 VSASFY
+135 VSSAFY
-141 TVLTVVM
+141 TILTVAL
-148 GSMQALFAI
+148 GSMQAFFAI

-181 ALDLQH
+181 TLDLQH

-200 LRRIDQQNKRIEA
+200 LKRIDQQNKRIEA

-240 ADNHIL
+240 AENHVL
-246 SINPAATR
+246 SLNPAAMR
-254 LFDADE
+254 LFNADE
-260 NCAGRDFVT
+260 DCVGRDFVT

-275 VTNAVRDALSAG
+275 VTNAVRDALSTG

-354 AELLENGMVKS
+354 AELLENGLVKS

-389 IRLSELDEGVTP
+389 IRLSELDEGAAV
-401 PMETVDLLS
+401 PMEAVDLLS
-410 VSKDAADTLQESAGK
+410 VAKDAADTLQESANK
-425 KNVTLALEGESVR
+425 KNVTLALEGESAPI
-438 VQGVPR
+438 QGAPR

-457 IRYNRAGGHVTV
+457 IRYNRAGGHVSV
-469 RVKPENGRA
+469 RVQPENGYA

-484 DGIGIPEAHQRRVF
+484 DGIGIPEEHQRRVF

-542 TTIRVL
+542 TTISVR
-548 FPMKQAQ
+548 FPME

>member
-22 IAVATVQYGYFAN
+22 IAVGTVQYGYFTN
-35 LQRQELSAELAL
+35 LQRQELTAELNL
-47 AVPSVERNGL
+47 AAPSVERDGL
-57 DYLDSLEDTSSRVT
+57 DYLESLEDTSSRIT
-71 WIAADGRV
+71 WVAADGRV
-79 LFDSEASAEE
+79 LFDSDASADE
-89 MGNHADRSEIAE
+89 MDNHADRSEIAE

-114 TTMTEKTLYLA
+114 ATMTEKTLYMA
-125 RRLADGSVLR
+125 RRLSDGSVLR
-135 VSASFY
+135 VSSAFY
-141 TVLTVVM
+141 TILTVAL
-148 GSMQALFAI
+148 GSMQAFFAI

-181 ALDLQH
+181 TLDLQH

-200 LRRIDQQNKRIEA
+200 LKRIDQQNRRIEA

-240 ADNHIL
+240 AENHVL
-246 SINPAATR
+246 SLNPAAMR
-254 LFDADE
+254 LFNAGED
-260 NCAGRDFVT
+260 CVGRDFVT

-354 AELLENGMVKS
+354 AELLENGLVKS

-389 IRLSELDEGVTP
+389 IRLSELDEGAAV
-401 PMETVDLLS
+401 PMEAVDLLS
-410 VSKDAADTLQESAGK
+410 VAKDAADTLQESANK
-425 KNVTLALEGESVR
+425 KNVTLALEGESAPI
-438 VQGVPR
+438 QGAPR

-457 IRYNRAGGHVTV
+457 IRYNRAGGHVRV
-469 RVKPENGRA
+469 RVQPENGYA

-484 DGIGIPEAHQRRVF
+484 DGIGIPEEHQRRVF

-542 TTIRVL
+542 TTIAVR
-548 FPMKQAQ
+548 FPME

>member
-22 IAVATVQYGYFAN
+22 IAVGTVQYGYFTN
-35 LQRQELSAELAL
+35 LQRQELTAELNL
-47 AVPSVERNGL
+47 AAPSVERDGL
-57 DYLDSLEDTSSRVT
+57 DYLESLEGTASRIT
-71 WIAADGRV
+71 WVAADGRV
-79 LFDSEASAEE
+79 LFDSDASADE
-89 MGNHADRSEIAE
+89 MDNHADRSEIAE

-114 TTMTEKTLYLA
+114 ATMTEKTLYMA
-125 RRLADGSVLR
+125 RRLSDGSVLR
-135 VSASFY
+135 VSSAFY
-141 TVLTVVM
+141 TILTVAL
-148 GSMQALFAI
+148 GSMQAFFAI

-181 ALDLQH
+181 TLDLQH

-200 LRRIDQQNKRIEA
+200 LKRIDQQNRRIEA

-240 ADNHIL
+240 AENHVL
-246 SINPAATR
+246 SLNPAAMR
-254 LFDADE
+254 LFNAGED
-260 NCAGRDFVT
+260 CVGRDFVT

-275 VTNAVRDALSAG
+275 VTNAVRDALSTG

-354 AELLENGMVKS
+354 AELLENGLVKS

-389 IRLSELDEGVTP
+389 IRLSELDEGAAV
-401 PMETVDLLS
+401 PMEAVDLLS
-410 VSKDAADTLQESAGK
+410 VAKDAADTLQESANK
-425 KNVTLALEGESVR
+425 KNVTLALEGESAPI
-438 VQGVPR
+438 QGAPR

-457 IRYNRAGGHVTV
+457 IRYNRAGGHVSV
-469 RVKPENGRA
+469 RVQPENGYA

-484 DGIGIPEAHQRRVF
+484 DGIGIPEEHQRRVF

-542 TTIRVL
+542 TTISVR
-548 FPMKQAQ
+548 FPME

>member
-22 IAVATVQYGYFAN
+22 IAVGTVQYGYFTN
-35 LQRQELSAELAL
+35 LQRQELTAELNL
-47 AVPSVERNGL
+47 AAPSVERDGL
-57 DYLDSLEDTSSRVT
+57 DYLESLEDTSSRIT
-71 WIAADGRV
+71 WVAADGRV
-79 LFDSEASAEE
+79 LFDSDASADE
-89 MGNHADRSEIAE
+89 MDNHADRSEIAE

-114 TTMTEKTLYLA
+114 ATMTEKTLYMA
-125 RRLADGSVLR
+125 RRLSDGSVLR
-135 VSASFY
+135 VSSAFY
-141 TVLTVVM
+141 TILTVAL

-181 ALDLQH
+181 TLDLQH

-200 LRRIDQQNKRIEA
+200 LKRIDQQNRRIEA

-240 ADNHIL
+240 AENHVL
-246 SINPAATR
+246 SLNPAAMR
-254 LFDADE
+254 LFNAGED
-260 NCAGRDFVT
+260 CVGRDFVT

-275 VTNAVRDALSAG
+275 VTNAVRDALSTG

-354 AELLENGMVKS
+354 AELLENGLVKS

-389 IRLSELDEGVTP
+389 IRLSELDEGAAV
-401 PMETVDLLS
+401 PMEAVDLLS
-410 VSKDAADTLQESAGK
+410 IAKDAADTLQESANK
-425 KNVTLALEGESVR
+425 KNVTLVLEGESVR

-469 RVKPENGRA
+469 RVQPENGYA

-484 DGIGIPEAHQRRVF
+484 DGIGIPEEHQRRVF

-533 ELKSEVGKG
+533 ALKSEVGKG
-542 TTIRVL
+542 TTIAVR
-548 FPMKQAQ
+548 FPME

>member
-22 IAVATVQYGYFAN
+22 IAVGTVQYGYFTN
-35 LQRQELSAELAL
+35 LQRQELTAELNL
-47 AVPSVERNGL
+47 AAPSVERDGL
-57 DYLDSLEDTSSRVT
+57 DYLESLEDTASRVT
-71 WIAADGRV
+71 WVAADGRV
-79 LFDSEASAEE
+79 LFDSDASADE
-89 MGNHADRSEIAE
+89 MDNHADRSEIAE

-114 TTMTEKTLYLA
+114 ATMTEKTLYMA
-125 RRLADGSVLR
+125 RRLSDGSVLR
-135 VSASFY
+135 VSSAFY
-141 TVLTVVM
+141 TILTVAL

-181 ALDLQH
+181 TLDLQH

-200 LRRIDQQNKRIEA
+200 LKRIDQQNKRIEA

-240 ADNHIL
+240 AENHVL
-246 SINPAATR
+246 SLNPAAMR
-254 LFDADE
+254 LFNADE
-260 NCAGRDFVT
+260 DCVGRDFVT

-275 VTNAVRDALSAG
+275 VTNAVRDALSTG

-354 AELLENGMVKS
+354 AELLENGLVKS

-389 IRLSELDEGVTP
+389 IRLSELDEGAAV

-410 VSKDAADTLQESAGK
+410 VAKDAADTLQESANK

-457 IRYNRAGGHVTV
+457 IRYNREGGHVSV
-469 RVKPENGRA
+469 RVQPENRYA

-484 DGIGIPEAHQRRVF
+484 DGIGIPEEHQRRVF

-542 TTIRVL
+542 TTIAVR
-548 FPMKQAQ
+548 FPME

>member
-22 IAVATVQYGYFAN
+22 IAVGTVQYGYFTN
-35 LQRQELSAELAL
+35 LQRQELTAELNL
-47 AVPSVERNGL
+47 AAPSVERDGL
-57 DYLDSLEDTSSRVT
+57 DYLESLEDTASRVT
-71 WIAADGRV
+71 WVAADGRV
-79 LFDSEASAEE
+79 LFDSDASADE
-89 MGNHADRSEIAE
+89 MDNHLTRSEISD
-101 ALETGSGESERYS
+101 ALTTGSGESERYS
-114 TTMTEKTLYLA
+114 ATMTEKTLYMA
-125 RRLADGSVLR
+125 RRLSDGSVLR
-135 VSASFY
+135 VSSAFY
-141 TVLTVVM
+141 TILTVAL
-148 GSMQALFAI
+148 GSMQAFFAI

-181 ALDLQH
+181 TLDLQH

-200 LRRIDQQNKRIEA
+200 LKRIDQQNRRIEA

-240 ADNHIL
+240 AENHVL
-246 SINPAATR
+246 SLNPAAMR
-254 LFDADE
+254 LFNAGED
-260 NCAGRDFVT
+260 CVGRDFVT

-275 VTNAVRDALSAG
+275 VTNAVRDALSTG

-354 AELLENGMVKS
+354 AELLENGLVKS

-389 IRLSELDEGVTP
+389 IRLSELDEGAAV
-401 PMETVDLLS
+401 PMEAVDLLS
-410 VSKDAADTLQESAGK
+410 VAKDAADTLQESANK
-425 KNVTLALEGESVR
+425 KNVTLALEGESAPI
-438 VQGVPR
+438 QGAPR

-457 IRYNRAGGHVTV
+457 IRYNRAGGHVRV
-469 RVKPENGRA
+469 RVQPENGYA

-484 DGIGIPEAHQRRVF
+484 DGIGIPEEHQRRVF

-542 TTIRVL
+542 TTISVR
-548 FPMKQAQ
+548 FPME

>member
-22 IAVATVQYGYFAN
+22 IAVGTVQYGYFTN
-35 LQRQELSAELAL
+35 LQRQELTAELNL
-47 AVPSVERNGL
+47 AAPSVERDGL
-57 DYLDSLEDTSSRVT
+57 DYLESLEDTASRVT
-71 WIAADGRV
+71 WVAADGRV
-79 LFDSEASAEE
+79 LFDSDASADE
-89 MGNHADRSEIAE
+89 MDNHADRSEIAE

-114 TTMTEKTLYLA
+114 ATMTEKTLYMA
-125 RRLADGSVLR
+125 RRLSDGSVLR
-135 VSASFY
+135 VSSAFY
-141 TVLTVVM
+141 TILTVAL
-148 GSMQALFAI
+148 GSMQAFFAI

-181 ALDLQH
+181 TLDLQH

-200 LRRIDQQNKRIEA
+200 LKRIDQQNRRIEA

-240 ADNHIL
+240 AENHVL
-246 SINPAATR
+246 SLNPAAMR
-254 LFDADE
+254 LFNADE
-260 NCAGRDFVT
+260 DCVGRDFVT

-354 AELLENGMVKS
+354 AELLENGLVKS

-389 IRLSELDEGVTP
+389 IRLSELDEGAAV
-401 PMETVDLLS
+401 PMEAVDLFS
-410 VSKDAADTLQESAGK
+410 IAKDAADTLQESANK
-425 KNVTLALEGESVR
+425 KNVTLALEGESAPI
-438 VQGVPR
+438 QGAPR

-457 IRYNRAGGHVTV
+457 IRYNRAGGHVSV
-469 RVKPENGRA
+469 RVQPENGYA

-484 DGIGIPEAHQRRVF
+484 DGIGIPEEHQRRVF

-542 TTIRVL
+542 TTIAVR
-548 FPMKQAQ
+548 FPME

>member
-22 IAVATVQYGYFAN
+22 IAVATVQYGYFTN
-35 LQRQELSAELAL
+35 LQRQELTAELNL
-47 AVPSVERNGL
+47 AAPSVERDGL
-57 DYLDSLEDTSSRVT
+57 DYLESLEDTASRIT
-71 WIAADGRV
+71 WVAADGRV
-79 LFDSEASAEE
+79 LFDSDASAGE
-89 MGNHADRSEIAE
+89 MDNHADRSEIAE

-114 TTMTEKTLYLA
+114 ATMTEKTLYMA
-125 RRLADGSVLR
+125 RRLSDGSVLR
-135 VSASFY
+135 VSSAFY
-141 TVLTVVM
+141 TILTVAL

-181 ALDLQH
+181 TLDLQH

-200 LRRIDQQNKRIEA
+200 LKRIDQQNKRIEA

-240 ADNHIL
+240 AENHVL
-246 SINPAATR
+246 SLNPAAMR
-254 LFDADE
+254 LFNADE
-260 NCAGRDFVT
+260 DCVGRDFVT

-275 VTNAVRDALSAG
+275 VTNAVRDALSTG

-354 AELLENGMVKS
+354 AELLENGLVKS

-389 IRLSELDEGVTP
+389 IRLSELDEGAAV
-401 PMETVDLLS
+401 PMEAVDLLS
-410 VSKDAADTLQESAGK
+410 VAKDAADTLQESANK

-457 IRYNRAGGHVTV
+457 IRYNRAGGHVSV
-469 RVKPENGRA
+469 RVQPENGYA

-484 DGIGIPEAHQRRVF
+484 DGIGIPEEHQRRVF

-542 TTIRVL
+542 TTIAVR
-548 FPMKQAQ
+548 FPME

>member
-22 IAVATVQYGYFAN
+22 IAVGTVQYGYFTN
-35 LQRQELSAELAL
+35 LQRQELTAELNL
-47 AVPSVERNGL
+47 AAPSVERDGL
-57 DYLDSLEDTSSRVT
+57 DYLESLEDTASRVT
-71 WIAADGRV
+71 WVAADGRV
-79 LFDSEASAEE
+79 LFDSDASADE
-89 MGNHADRSEIAE
+89 MDNHADRSEIAE

-114 TTMTEKTLYLA
+114 ATMTEKTLYMA
-125 RRLADGSVLR
+125 RRLSDGSVLR
-135 VSASFY
+135 VSSAFY
-141 TVLTVVM
+141 TILTVAL
-148 GSMQALFAI
+148 GSMQAFFAI

-181 ALDLQH
+181 TLDLQH

-200 LRRIDQQNKRIEA
+200 LKRIDQQNRHIEA

-231 MNEGLVLLN
+231 MNQGLVLLN
-240 ADNHIL
+240 AENHVL
-246 SINPAATR
+246 SLNPAAMR
-254 LFDADE
+254 LFNADE
-260 NCAGRDFVT
+260 DCVGRDFVT

-275 VTNAVRDALSAG
+275 VTNAVRDALSTG

-354 AELLENGMVKS
+354 AELLENGLVKS

-389 IRLSELDEGVTP
+389 IRLSELDEGAAV
-401 PMETVDLLS
+401 PMEAVDLLS
-410 VSKDAADTLQESAGK
+410 VAKDAADTLQESANK
-425 KNVTLALEGESVR
+425 KNVTLALEGESAPI
-438 VQGVPR
+438 QGAPR

-457 IRYNRAGGHVTV
+457 IRYNRAGGHVRV
-469 RVKPENGRA
+469 RVQPENGYA

-484 DGIGIPEAHQRRVF
+484 DGIGIPEEHQRRVF

-542 TTIRVL
+542 TTIAVR
-548 FPMKQAQ
+548 FPME

>member
-22 IAVATVQYGYFAN
+22 IAVATVQYGYFTN
-35 LQRQELSAELAL
+35 LQRQELTAELNL
-47 AVPSVERNGL
+47 AAPSVERDGL
-57 DYLDSLEDTSSRVT
+57 DYLESLEDTASRIT
-71 WIAADGRV
+71 WVAADGRV
-79 LFDSEASAEE
+79 LFDSDASADE
-89 MGNHADRSEIAE
+89 MDNHLTRSEISD
-101 ALETGSGESERYS
+101 ALTTGSGESERYS
-114 TTMTEKTLYLA
+114 ATMTEKTLYMA

-135 VSASFY
+135 VSSAFY
-141 TVLTVVM
+141 TILTVAL

-181 ALDLQH
+181 TLDLQH

-200 LRRIDQQNKRIEA
+200 LKRIDQQNKRIEA

-240 ADNHIL
+240 AENHVL
-246 SINPAATR
+246 SLNPAAMR
-254 LFDADE
+254 LFNADE
-260 NCAGRDFVT
+260 DCVGRDFVT

-275 VTNAVRDALSAG
+275 VTNAVRDALSTG

-354 AELLENGMVKS
+354 AELLENGLVKS

-389 IRLSELDEGVTP
+389 IRLSELDEGAAV
-401 PMETVDLLS
+401 PMEAVDLLS
-410 VSKDAADTLQESAGK
+410 IAKDAADTLQESANK
-425 KNVTLALEGESVR
+425 KNVTLALEGESAPI
-438 VQGVPR
+438 QGAPR

-457 IRYNRAGGHVTV
+457 IRYNRAGGHVSV
-469 RVKPENGRA
+469 RVQPENGYA

-484 DGIGIPEAHQRRVF
+484 DGIGIPEEHQRRVF

-542 TTIRVL
+542 TTISVR
-548 FPMKQAQ
+548 FPME

>member
-22 IAVATVQYGYFAN
+22 IAVGTVQYGYFAN
-35 LQRQELSAELAL
+35 LQRQELAAALDLA
-47 AVPSVERNGL
+47 APSVERDGL
-57 DYLDSLEDTSSRVT
+57 DYLESLKGTASRVT
-71 WIAADGRV
+71 WVAADGSV
-79 LFDSEASAEE
+79 LFDSDASADE
-89 MGNHADRSEIAE
+89 MDNHLTRSEISD
-101 ALETGSGESERYS
+101 ALATGSGESERYS
-114 TTMTEKTLYLA
+114 ATMTEKTLYLA
-125 RRLADGSVLR
+125 RRLSDGSVLR
-135 VSASFY
+135 VSSAFY
-141 TVLTVVM
+141 TILTVAL

-157 LLAAIAVSVLLA
+157 LIAAIAVSVLLA
-169 RRLSRRIITPLN
+169 RRLSKRIITPLN

-187 PLDNDAYE
+187 PLDNDTYE

-200 LRRIDQQNKRIEA
+200 LRRIDQQNRRIEA
-213 QVAELK
+213 QVTELK

-231 MNEGLVLLN
+231 MNEGLVLLGAN
-240 ADNHIL
+240 GHVL
-246 SINPAATR
+246 SVNPAAMR
-254 LFDADE
+254 LFNAGED
-260 NCAGRDFVT
+260 CVGRDFVT

-275 VTNAVRDALSAG
+275 VTNAVRDALSTG
-287 RGAAQL
+287 RGAAQFN
-293 ERGERIYQIECSRI
+293 RGERIYQIECSRI

-354 AELLENGMVKS
+354 AELLENGLVKS

-389 IRLSELDEGVTP
+389 IRLSELDEGAAP
-401 PMETVDLLS
+401 PMETLDLLS
-410 VSKDAADTLQESAGK
+410 VAKDAADTLRESANK
-425 KNVTLALEGESVR
+425 KNVTLTLTGESAR
-438 VQGVPR
+438 IMGVPR

-457 IRYNRAGGHVTV
+457 IRYNREGGHVTV
-469 RVKPENGRA
+469 RVQPENGRA

-484 DGIGIPEAHQRRVF
+484 DGIGIPEEHQSRVF

-533 ELKSEVGKG
+533 ELKSEVGRG
-542 TTIRVL
+542 TAIAVR
-548 FPMKQAQ
+548 FPME

>member
-22 IAVATVQYGYFAN
+22 IAVGTVQYGYFAN
-35 LQRQELSAELAL
+35 LQRQELSAALDLA
-47 AVPSVERNGL
+47 APSVEQDGL
-57 DYLDSLEDTSSRVT
+57 DYLENLKGAANRVT
-71 WIAADGRV
+71 WIAADGSV
-79 LFDSEASAEE
+79 LFDSATSAEE
-89 MGNHADRSEIAE
+89 MGNHSDRSEIAE

-114 TTMTEKTLYLA
+114 ATMTEKTLYLA
-125 RRLADGSVLR
+125 RRLSDGSVLR
-135 VSASFY
+135 VSAAFY
-141 TVLTVVM
+141 TILTVAL
-148 GSMQALFAI
+148 GSMQAFFAI

-169 RRLSRRIITPLN
+169 RRLSKRIITPLN

-187 PLDNDAYE
+187 PLDNDTYE

-200 LRRIDQQNKRIEA
+200 LRRIDQQNRRIEA
-213 QVAELK
+213 QVTELK

-240 ADNHIL
+240 AENHVL
-246 SINPAATR
+246 SVNPAAMR
-254 LFDADE
+254 LFNAGED
-260 NCAGRDFVT
+260 CVGRDFVT

-275 VTNAVRDALSAG
+275 VTNAVRDALSTG

-293 ERGERIYQIECSRI
+293 NRGERIYQIECSRI

-354 AELLENGMVKS
+354 AELLENDLVKS

-389 IRLSELDEGVTP
+389 IRLSELDEGAAP
-401 PMETVDLLS
+401 PMETLDLFS
-410 VSKDAADTLQESAGK
+410 VTKDAVDTLQESAGK
-425 KNVTLALEGESVR
+425 KNVTLALEGESA
-438 VQGVPR
+438 QIMGVPR

-457 IRYNRAGGHVTV
+457 IRYNREGGHVTV
-469 RVKPENGRA
+469 RVQPENRCA

-484 DGIGIPEAHQRRVF
+484 DGIGIPEEHQSRVF

-533 ELKSEVGKG
+533 DLKSEVGKG
-542 TTIRVL
+542 TTISVR
-548 FPMKQAQ
+548 FPME

>member
-22 IAVATVQYGYFAN
+22 IAVGTVQYGYFTN
-35 LQRQELSAELAL
+35 LQRQELTAELNL
-47 AVPSVERNGL
+47 AAPSVERDGL
-57 DYLDSLEDTSSRVT
+57 DYLESLEDTSSRIT
-71 WIAADGRV
+71 WVAADGRV
-79 LFDSEASAEE
+79 LFDSDASADE
-89 MGNHADRSEIAE
+89 MDNHADRSEIAE

-114 TTMTEKTLYLA
+114 ATMTEKTLYMA

-135 VSASFY
+135 VSSAFY
-141 TVLTVVM
+141 TILTVAL
-148 GSMQALFAI
+148 GSMQAFFAI

-181 ALDLQH
+181 TLDLQH

-200 LRRIDQQNKRIEA
+200 LKRIDQQNRRIEA

-240 ADNHIL
+240 AENHVL
-246 SINPAATR
+246 SLNPAAMR
-254 LFDADE
+254 LFNAGED
-260 NCAGRDFVT
+260 CVGRDFVT

-275 VTNAVRDALSAG
+275 VTNAVRDALSTG

-354 AELLENGMVKS
+354 AELLENGLVKS

-389 IRLSELDEGVTP
+389 IRLSELDEGAAV
-401 PMETVDLLS
+401 PMEAVDLLS
-410 VSKDAADTLQESAGK
+410 VAKDAADTLQESANK
-425 KNVTLALEGESVR
+425 KNVTLALEGESAPI
-438 VQGVPR
+438 QGAPR

-457 IRYNRAGGHVTV
+457 IRYNRAGGHVRV
-469 RVKPENGRA
+469 RVQPENGYA

-484 DGIGIPEAHQRRVF
+484 DGIGIPEEHQRRVF

-542 TTIRVL
+542 TTIAVR
-548 FPMKQAQ
+548 FPME

>member
-22 IAVATVQYGYFAN
+22 IAVGTVQYGYFTN
-35 LQRQELSAELAL
+35 LQRQELTAELNL
-47 AVPSVERNGL
+47 AAPSVERDGL
-57 DYLDSLEDTSSRVT
+57 DYLESLEDTASRVT
-71 WIAADGRV
+71 WVAADGRV
-79 LFDSEASAEE
+79 LFDSDASADE
-89 MGNHADRSEIAE
+89 MDNHADRSEIAE

-114 TTMTEKTLYLA
+114 ATMTEKTLYMA
-125 RRLADGSVLR
+125 RRLSDGSVLR
-135 VSASFY
+135 VSSAFY
-141 TVLTVVM
+141 TILTVAL

-181 ALDLQH
+181 TLDLQH

-200 LRRIDQQNKRIEA
+200 LKRIDQQNKRIEA

-240 ADNHIL
+240 AENHVL
-246 SINPAATR
+246 SLNPAAMR
-254 LFDADE
+254 LFNADE
-260 NCAGRDFVT
+260 DCVGRDFVT

-275 VTNAVRDALSAG
+275 VTNAVRDALSTG

-354 AELLENGMVKS
+354 AELLENGLVKS

-389 IRLSELDEGVTP
+389 IRLSELDEGAAV

-410 VSKDAADTLQESAGK
+410 VAKDAADTLQESANK

-457 IRYNRAGGHVTV
+457 IRYNREGGHVSV
-469 RVKPENGRA
+469 RVQPENGYA

-484 DGIGIPEAHQRRVF
+484 DGIGIPEEHQRRVF

-542 TTIRVL
+542 TTIAVR
-548 FPMKQAQ
+548 FPME

>member
-22 IAVATVQYGYFAN
+22 IAVGTVQYGYFTN
-35 LQRQELSAELAL
+35 LQRQELTAELNL
-47 AVPSVERNGL
+47 AAPSVERDGL
-57 DYLDSLEDTSSRVT
+57 DYLESLEDTSSRIT
-71 WIAADGRV
+71 WVAADGRV
-79 LFDSEASAEE
+79 LFDSDASADE
-89 MGNHADRSEIAE
+89 MDNHADRSEIAE
-101 ALETGSGESERYS
+101 ALETGSGESERHS
-114 TTMTEKTLYLA
+114 ATMTEKTLYMA
-125 RRLADGSVLR
+125 RRLSDGSVLR
-135 VSASFY
+135 VSSAFY
-141 TVLTVVM
+141 TILTVAL
-148 GSMQALFAI
+148 GSMQAFFAI

-181 ALDLQH
+181 TLDLQH

-200 LRRIDQQNKRIEA
+200 LKRIDQQNRRIEA

-240 ADNHIL
+240 AENHVL
-246 SINPAATR
+246 SLNPAAMR
-254 LFDADE
+254 LFNADE
-260 NCAGRDFVT
+260 DCVGRDFVT

-275 VTNAVRDALSAG
+275 VTNAVRDALSTG

-354 AELLENGMVKS
+354 AELLENGLVKS

-389 IRLSELDEGVTP
+389 IRLSELDEGAAV
-401 PMETVDLLS
+401 PMEAVDLLS
-410 VSKDAADTLQESAGK
+410 VAKDAADTLQESANK
-425 KNVTLALEGESVR
+425 KNVTLAFEGESVR

-469 RVKPENGRA
+469 RVQPENGYA

-484 DGIGIPEAHQRRVF
+484 DGIGIPEEHQRRVF

-542 TTIRVL
+542 TTISVR
-548 FPMKQAQ
+548 FPME

>member
-22 IAVATVQYGYFAN
+22 IAVGTVQYGYFTN
-35 LQRQELSAELAL
+35 LQRQELTAELNL
-47 AVPSVERNGL
+47 AAPSVERDGL
-57 DYLDSLEDTSSRVT
+57 DYLESLEDTASRVT
-71 WIAADGRV
+71 WVAADGRV
-79 LFDSEASAEE
+79 LFDSDASADE
-89 MGNHADRSEIAE
+89 MDNHADRSEIAE

-114 TTMTEKTLYLA
+114 ATMTEKTLYMA

-135 VSASFY
+135 VSSAFY
-141 TVLTVVM
+141 TILTVAL
-148 GSMQALFAI
+148 GSMQAFFAI

-181 ALDLQH
+181 TLDLQH

-200 LRRIDQQNKRIEA
+200 LKRIDQQNRRIEA

-240 ADNHIL
+240 AENHVL
-246 SINPAATR
+246 SLNPAAMR
-254 LFDADE
+254 LFNADE
-260 NCAGRDFVT
+260 DCVGRDFVT

-275 VTNAVRDALSAG
+275 VTNAVRDALSTG

-354 AELLENGMVKS
+354 AELLENGLVKS

-389 IRLSELDEGVTP
+389 IRLSELDEGAAV
-401 PMETVDLLS
+401 PMEAVDLLS
-410 VSKDAADTLQESAGK
+410 VAKDAADTLQESANK
-425 KNVTLALEGESVR
+425 KNVTLALEGESAPI
-438 VQGVPR
+438 QGAPR

-457 IRYNRAGGHVTV
+457 IRYNRAGGHVSV
-469 RVKPENGRA
+469 RVQPENGYA

-484 DGIGIPEAHQRRVF
+484 DGIGIPEEHQRRVF

-542 TTIRVL
+542 TTIAVR
-548 FPMKQAQ
+548 FPME